1 MIQGLSKIG
10 SVAAEIFL
18 IWTKVARANVAGT
31 NVTVT
36 VGICS
41 KCSQEP
47 TFKVLSKSGQ

>member
-41 KCSQEP
+41 RFFKEP
-47 TFKVLSKSGQ
+47 NSKVSSKSGQ

>member
-18 IWTKVARANVAGT
+18 IGTKVARANVAGT

-41 KCSQEP
+41 RFFKEP
-47 TFKVLSKSGQ
+47 KVSSKSGQ